1 LTGMGF
7 WAFILRAQRCRC
19 ALFVSLA
26 SREEP
31 FHWSSGLVTET
42 IPERR
47 SGRSKSRPPHALI
60 ESRLN
65 SYNYQ
70 MTLDWTTSFLS
81 DDSILRLKTRS
92 CQDVLMSGW
101 LDPIEGPRDSFFP
114 QGVEALALFTIHA
127 RSPTSSLFP
136 VGAKILEIAEES
148 GRETGGVGRT

>member
-1 LTGMGF
+1 MEKPQCTIGCENRAPGTKNPIPCDRDGASGALSTGHNTVAVPHF
-7 WAFILRAQRCRC
+7 LNRAQRCRC

-31 FHWSSGLVTET
+31 FHLSSGLVTET

-70 MTLDWTTSFLS
+70 ITLDWTTSFLS
-81 DDSILRLKTRS
+81 DNYILRLRAPS
-92 CQDVLMSGW
+92 CQDVFMSG
-101 LDPIEGPRDSFFP
+101 
-114 QGVEALALFTIHA
+114 
-127 RSPTSSLFP
+127 
-136 VGAKILEIAEES
+136 
-148 GRETGGVGRT
+148 